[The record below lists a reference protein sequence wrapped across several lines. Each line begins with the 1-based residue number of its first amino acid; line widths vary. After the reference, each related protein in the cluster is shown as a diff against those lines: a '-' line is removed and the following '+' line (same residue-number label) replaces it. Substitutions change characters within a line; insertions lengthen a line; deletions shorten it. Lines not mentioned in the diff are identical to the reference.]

1 MKAKSKFLVLAAM
14 LASGLMLV
22 ADEAITTLP
31 AIKAPVLDG
40 VVGEAEWQGAATG
53 EFRETRGWD
62 VPKQPTTWH
71 AACDKENL
79 YFAFKCRESEVS
91 KIRKSF
97 AHIEERDS
105 AIYTDD
111 CIELFIDPF
120 GNDKG
125 GLFHFAVNTNG
136 VIYDDCNGNSAFQS
150 GIKVACKVDK
160 DSWTME
166 ILLPFA
172 DLGLTPKGA
181 EILRMNLGRE
191 RQAGARPEYS
201 CLGEG
206 SGGFASR
213 NRLVAF
219 RPLPDGNTLPPVT
232 FKALG
237 APLATELRFCNTD
250 SSSKRSFH
258 VVMEPFD
265 KDYAR
270 IRDYALKTTP
280 GQDTKFTYSMVLG
293 THKLAGYRFRVLDP
307 ENDGKVIY
315 SNMFVF
321 PEQAVAERLLAMAI
335 QRPLFKELLGTEYPP
350 QRDFHGFQWIFGAGN
365 AGNMQQFALQKG
377 LVYSN
382 YNVAK
387 EHKETGMAN
396 YANVT
401 MISWLEKNLYCKELG
416 TPIAAQP
423 RVLDK
428 NIKCGLSFRLLVI
441 PEIRRLWLEDVK
453 TIASRGARIVVWGDE
468 ISEIL
473 ESHMI
478 SEFQK
483 KPDNQELKAFD
494 AMVKQKY
501 GNGKYGIPKS
511 IEERSPLAWIA
522 YRRALNDE
530 LVSMYREGYKL
541 AKSINPDII
550 VVSDDA
556 VGNQSKLYAYSDWQG
571 AVDIV
576 TQQLYPKNS
585 PDIDS
590 FGFITRYMATLS
602 GAKEVWPCPHVEEYA
617 ASFTPQEVL
626 YNLSGAVRSGA
637 TGFHYYL
644 HDTTGAKSTKKYMF
658 HERWGAPDRY
668 AVEIGAQKLLAK
680 MPRLAFPKYD
690 VAVFTATDSLRAMPG
705 IMFRRPPEQDLYL
718 HGFLG
723 YGAGVNYRFINELKL
738 ENLSQYKLIA
748 TVENAYLSK
757 EAFNALKQYVHDG
770 GTLLVLNQNAFSF
783 SPEGASLKAET
794 AAFTGA
800 TATGTS
806 ATPAY
811 FTYAGRKVP
820 VSAIRCARLKAAPDA
835 KVAAT
840 FANGDPAI
848 IEHAYGSGK
857 VYTLAANPCGYK
869 QAGSPEWKNLFL
881 AICKAAGA
889 NTQCDIWRF
898 QLPNSLLPQKQ
909 PIQGKCITNNF
920 IKWEH
925 FNPTQP
931 CNDKITGSYT
941 LSPQPKYS
949 KDSATGKVPFTKGRL
964 TDRPKAVVA
973 PSASLNK
980 STWRDWTVAW
990 KDVAEPISIQCEWSE
1005 PRDIRC
1011 VKFYVAGTW
1020 RDAKLEIGGKTF
1032 AFPCPADFNKEPV
1045 SVREV
1050 VMELPKPVKGTKLN
1064 ITIGPD
1070 KASLTIAEMEI
1081 WSN

>member
-1 MKAKSKFLVLAAM
+1 MLCKVLAAT
-14 LASGLMLV
+14 LVSSILLV
-22 ADEAITTLP
+22 ADEAITALP

-40 VVGEAEWQGAATG
+40 VISEDEWNGSATG
-53 EFRETRGWD
+53 VFRENRGWNL
-62 VPKQPTTWH
+62 PQQPTTWF

-79 YFAFKCRESEVS
+79 YFAFKCMESDIAG
-91 KIRKSF
+91 IRKSF

-136 VIYDDCNGNSAFQS
+136 IIYDDYNGDIAFQS
-150 GIKVACKVDK
+150 GIKVACKVEK

-172 DLGLTPKGA
+172 DLGIVPKGA
-181 EILRMNLGRE
+181 ELLRMNLGRE
-191 RQAGARPEYS
+191 RQGGIRPEYS

-219 RPLPDGNTLPPVT
+219 RPLPFGKALPPVT

-237 APLATELRFCNTD
+237 SPLATELCFCNTD
-250 SSSKRSFH
+250 TASKNSFN
-258 VVMEPFD
+258 VIMEPFD
-265 KDYAR
+265 KEHNK
-270 IRDYALKTTP
+270 IRDYRLKTTP
-280 GQDTKFTYSMVLG
+280 GEETVFEYSMVLG
-293 THKLAGYRFRVLDP
+293 THKLAGYTFKVLDS
-307 ENDGKVIY
+307 EDDNKAIY
-315 SNMFVF
+315 SNMFIF
-321 PEQAVAERLLAMAI
+321 PELAAEKRLLAMAI
-335 QRPLFKELLGTEYPP
+335 EKPLFTELLGKAFPP
-350 QRDFHGFQWIFGAGN
+350 RRDFHGFQWVFGAGN

-377 LVYSN
+377 LPYSN
-382 YNVAK
+382 YDIAK

-401 MISWLEKNLYCKELG
+401 MISWLNTNLYCEELK
-416 TPIAAQP
+416 TPIASMP

-428 NIKCGLSFRLLVI
+428 NITCGLSFRLLVI

-453 TIASRGARIVVWGDE
+453 TIASRGARLIVWGDE
-468 ISEIL
+468 LAEVL

-478 SEFQK
+478 SEYQK
-483 KPDNQELKAFD
+483 MPDNQALKSFD
-494 AMVKQKY
+494 SMIKQKY
-501 GNGKYGIPKS
+501 GQGKYGIPKT
-511 IEERSPLAWIA
+511 IEESNPLAWIA

-550 VVSDDA
+550 VVSDDP
-556 VGNQSKLYAYSDWQG
+556 VGNQSKLYSYSDWKD

-585 PDIDS
+585 PNIDS

-626 YNLSGAVRSGA
+626 YKLSGAVRSGA

-644 HDTTGAKSTKKYMF
+644 HDTTGANSNKKYLC

-668 AVEIGAQKLLAK
+668 AVEIGAQKLLAT
-680 MPRLAFPKYD
+680 MPRLAFPGYD
-690 VAVFTATDSLRAMPG
+690 TAVFTATDSLRAIPG
-705 IMFRRPPEQDLYL
+705 LMFRRPPEQDMYL

-723 YGAGVNYRFINELKL
+723 YGAGVNYRFINELTL
-738 ENLSQYKLIA
+738 DNLSQYKLIA
-748 TVENAYLSK
+748 TVENAYLAR

-770 GTLLVLNQNAFSF
+770 GILLVLNQNAFS
-783 SPEGASLKAET
+783 STPEGADMKADS

-800 TATGTS
+800 TAVGDS

-811 FTYAGRKVP
+811 FTYAGQKVP
-820 VSAIRCARLKAAPDA
+820 VTAIRCAKL
-835 KVAAT
+835 KVAPGAIVT
-840 FANGDPAI
+840 AVFANGDPAI
-848 IEHAYGSGK
+848 IENAFGMGK
-857 VYTLAANPCGYK
+857 VFTLAANPCGSK
-869 QAGSPEWKNLFL
+869 LAGSSEWKSFFL
-881 AICKAAGA
+881 NFCKNCGA
-889 NTQCDIWRF
+889 KTQCDIWRF
-898 QLPNSLLPQKQ
+898 QLPDSLLPKQ
-909 PIQGKCITNNF
+909 EPIQGKCITNNF
-920 IKWEH
+920 VKWEH
-925 FNPTQP
+925 FNPTTP
-931 CNDKITGSYT
+931 CNDTITGSYT
-941 LSPQPKYS
+941 LSPEPTYS
-949 KDSATGKVPFTKGRL
+949 KDSSPGKVPFSKGKL
-964 TDRPKAVVA
+964 TDRPKAVVGL
-973 PSASLNK
+973 SACRGK

-990 KDVAEPISIQCEWSE
+990 KDIAEPISIKCDWSE
-1005 PRDIRC
+1005 PRDISC
-1011 VKFYVAGTW
+1011 IKFFVAGTW
-1020 RDAKLEIGGKTF
+1020 RDAKLEIGGKSYD
-1032 AFPCPADFNKEPV
+1032 FPCPADFNKDPV

-1050 VMELPKPVKGTKLN
+1050 IMQLPIPVKETQLN
-1064 ITIGPD
+1064 ITIAPD
-1070 KASLTIAEMEI
+1070 KSSLTIAEMEI
-1081 WSN
+1081 WSK